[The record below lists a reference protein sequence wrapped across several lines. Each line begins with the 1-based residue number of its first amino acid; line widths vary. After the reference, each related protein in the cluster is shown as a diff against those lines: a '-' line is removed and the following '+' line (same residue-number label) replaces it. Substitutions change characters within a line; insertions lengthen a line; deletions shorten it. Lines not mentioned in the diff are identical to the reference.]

1 MRSEFVLLLLV
12 GVRLT
17 LLADQPPGRSPLVG
31 QIVSEVSAES
41 LRATVEKLASFK
53 TRHTLSDTLT
63 NTRGIGAARRW
74 IKSEFDRYARSAS
87 NMSVQ
92 YFPTTAAPSARLP
105 HPVKVVNVLAIL
117 RSGASDPGNGGMSG
131 AGNPVCLLLS
141 GHYDSRATNAL
152 DSVSEAPGADDDGT
166 GTALVLELARVFSK
180 HRFRTTIIFAA
191 FAGEEQGLLGS
202 TALAEFARENGWRVE
217 GVLNNDIVG
226 GILGGGG
233 EVESTFVRVFSEAY
247 SPTDTGSVF
256 RQRNLL
262 GLENDGASRT
272 LARYIQE
279 IGTQYVPN
287 FNVRLVYR
295 RDRFLR
301 GGDHLPFHERGFPAV
316 RFTEAR
322 ENFDHQ
328 HQDVRTDSGRQYG
341 DLPAFV
347 NFAYCANIARI
358 NAAALATLALAPAM
372 PAGSVIITRNLEYG
386 TRLTW
391 RKNSEAD
398 LAGYSV
404 RYRETT
410 AAAWQYTRFVED
422 SSVTIGV
429 SKDDFLFGVQAVD
442 RDGNASLMAIPGASG
457 R

>member
-1 MRSEFVLLLLV
+1 
-12 GVRLT
+12 
-17 LLADQPPGRSPLVG
+17 
-31 QIVSEVSAES
+31 
-41 LRATVEKLASFK
+41 
-53 TRHTLSDTLT
+53 
-63 NTRGIGAARRW
+63 
-74 IKSEFDRYARSAS
+74 
-87 NMSVQ
+87 MSVQ
-92 YFPTTAAPSARLP
+92 YFSSTAAPSSRLP
-105 HPVKVVNVLAIL
+105 HPVNVVNVLAIL
-117 RSGASDPGNGGMSG
+117 QSGPGNGGISS
-131 AGNPVCLLLS
+131 AGNPGCLLLS
-141 GHYDSRATNAL
+141 AHYDSRASNAL
-152 DSVSEAPGADDDGT
+152 DSLSEAPGADDDGT

-180 HRFRTTIIFAA
+180 HGFRTTIMFAA

-202 TALAEFARENGWRVE
+202 TALAEFAREKGWHIG

-226 GILGGGG
+226 GIRGGGG
-233 EVESTFVRVFSEAY
+233 EVESTFVRLFSEAY
-247 SPTDTGSVF
+247 SPADTGSVF

-279 IGTQYVPN
+279 IGAQYVPN
-287 FNVRLVYR
+287 FGVRLVYR

-328 HQDVRTDSGRQYG
+328 HQDVRTDSGKQYG

-358 NAAALATLALAPAM
+358 NAAALATLALAPST

-386 TRLTW
+386 TRLIW
-391 RKNSEAD
+391 RKNAEAD

-410 AAAWQYTRFVED
+410 SSAWQYARFVED
-422 SSVTIGV
+422 TSVTLGV

-442 RDGNASLMAIPGASG
+442 RDGNASLITIPLPGG